1 MSLKSFRIHLFFKVL
16 YVGMSL
22 SARLKFGIC
31 DIYFTQNLSMML
43 CKFYLVRSF
52 DCNWNNNLIMLLRK
66 RNIRFYALK
75 LCFVIEPLSSDQYSK
90 YWQSCFNAVFSTL
103 KQRRWKR
110 WLNFHFQPNTKVE
123 ITLIYWRWI
132 NVIVSTLLYQS
143 WNNVD
148 KHMSAQLSFST
159 KS

>member
-52 DCNWNNNLIMLLRK
+52 DYSWNNNLIMLLCK
-66 RNIRFYALK
+66 RNI
-75 LCFVIEPLSSDQYSK
+75 CFILENFVLLLSHFLVISTANISK
-90 YWQSCFNAVFSTL
+90 VVSMLFSQRWSNADEQT
-103 KQRRWKR
+103 
-110 WLNFHFQPNTKVE
+110 
-123 ITLIYWRWI
+123 
-132 NVIVSTLLYQS
+132 
-143 WNNVD
+143 
-148 KHMSAQLSFST
+148 QLSFST
-159 KS
+159 KYKSWNNIDLSTLNQRNSFNVVSTLFY